1 MIKKTIKVGEIK
13 ELLESGKKVKVKTV
27 NNEFTNVSRFI
38 EKGILQSFLVKLEDS
53 KEIIVSREH
62 KFWTKKEDQNKEE
75 WTELQHLSPG
85 IHFIK
90 TIENKFSKVK
100 SIEYVGEN
108 RIVDITVDHPEHC
121 YFSNGMLSHN
131 TGKTLLAMQICAN
144 AQKMGGLPVYIDTE
158 HAFNT
163 DFAQRVGLDT
173 KNNFIYVN
181 PGTVED
187 VFKTIFTII
196 HRLDDQEKKS
206 KGKIPFVV
214 IIWDSVAATPTKQD
228 VESENP
234 DPASTIGLKPRI
246 LSKNIYTLLG
256 MTGRKRVAQVFLNQL
271 RTNIKAQPFQDPYIT
286 PGGKAIPF
294 AASVRVRISTKG
306 KIKVED
312 SIVGIE
318 TQAKCVKTRFGPPYR
333 SCEFPIYFTHGV
345 DDSEA
350 IVDILVEKDVII
362 GKSAGPKGKVFYLK
376 GDKEESALS
385 KVELK
390 RKYKNDSAFKARIN
404 QELSKVMIK
413 DMINPDTAEL
423 EIVQEEE

>member
-1 MIKKTIKVGEIK
+1 MAKIDKTGNNDLASQLMSDINKD
-13 ELLESGKKVKVKTV
+13 LEDEVAVLVDDGSPSDVKV
-27 NNEFTNVSRFI
+27 FI
-38 EKGILQSFLVKLEDS
+38 PTGSTLLDYVISNQIDGGIPVGKVAEIAGLE
-53 KEIIVSREH
+53 
-62 KFWTKKEDQNKEE
+62 
-75 WTELQHLSPG
+75 G
-85 IHFIK
+85 
-90 TIENKFSKVK
+90 
-100 SIEYVGEN
+100 
-108 RIVDITVDHPEHC
+108 
-121 YFSNGMLSHN
+121 

-196 HRLDDQEKKS
+196 HRLDEQEKKV
-206 KGKIPFVV
+206 KEKIPFVV
-214 IIWDSVAATPTKQD
+214 IVWDSVAATPTKQD
-228 VESENP
+228 VEGENP
-234 DPASTIGLKPRI
+234 DPAATIGLKPRI

-294 AASVRVRISTKG
+294 AASVRLRISTKG
-306 KIKVED
+306 KIKVDD

-318 TQAKCVKTRFGPPYR
+318 AQVKCVKTRFGPPYR

-345 DDSEA
+345 DDTES
-350 IVDILVEKDVII
+350 IVDMLVEKDVII
-362 GKSAGPKGKVFYLK
+362 GKSAGAKGKVFYLK
-376 GDKEESALS
+376 GDSADTAVS

-390 RKYKNDSAFKARIN
+390 RKYKNDPAFKKLIN
-404 QELSKVMIK
+404 HELSKVMVK
-413 DMINPDTAEL
+413 DMVNPDTAEL
-423 EIVQEEE
+423 EIVQEDEE